1 MAVVA
6 GIDVG
11 KANLD
16 VSISEG
22 PVFRFENTAKGI
34 AKLLKHL
41 KEQDTTMAVCES
53 TGGYERLLVSR
64 LRKTEIRMDIAHPSR
79 VRAFARACGYEAKTD
94 PQDALVSGQRTKAG
108 PAGHSRWPQ
117 SGAPRLVHLRVV
129 SDPGRRPN
137 TSLLSKPAPAWEARQ
152 SSLGGGDAQA
162 AVAAERGSSSGN
174 ALGGPDR
181 LKRSV
186 SYPCKMLEI

>member
-41 KEQDTTMAVCES
+41 KEQDTTMAVCGFAPKVPPEPKVAGLNQKSDCSES
-53 TGGYERLLVSR
+53 
-64 LRKTEIRMDIAHPSR
+64 
-79 VRAFARACGYEAKTD
+79 
-94 PQDALVSGQRTKAG
+94 
-108 PAGHSRWPQ
+108 
-117 SGAPRLVHLRVV
+117 
-129 SDPGRRPN
+129 
-137 TSLLSKPAPAWEARQ
+137 
-152 SSLGGGDAQA
+152 
-162 AVAAERGSSSGN
+162 
-174 ALGGPDR
+174 
-181 LKRSV
+181 
-186 SYPCKMLEI
+186 